1 MCVCVCVKGLL
12 GQLTP
17 TGGIAGVFNADVIA
31 DKFVAAA
38 AGLNKENKNT
48 PVKNKKKEEVDED
61 TLPPP
66 PPSTAYVVRHKKTGA
81 RARRPRQRHLPFTT
95 KDAKDN
101 RVVAVQAVPAKNP
114 HKEVLAEFKAYCD
127 SLTDKDK
134 EEIKTLKEDLK
145 RADQRVRELT
155 TAKNL
160 AEAGANAK
168 VNTVTSLKRNLSK
181 KTGLYDKEKEKAEIL
196 ISNATRVQDQYRS
209 HGPNHLAAFKSDVQ
223 KYVDKIFEAATVYY
237 RAVDGQLDELTQ
249 ANSSLHSTKRP
260 AEEPLYSKDPH
271 PSSR

>member
-1 MCVCVCVKGLL
+1 MRCATVLTGASARAAPRRAAVRSASIKG
-12 GQLTP
+12 
-17 TGGIAGVFNADVIA
+17 
-31 DKFVAAA
+31 AAA
-38 AGLNKENKNT
+38 PAVDE
-48 PVKNKKKEEVDED
+48 KKE
-61 TLPPP
+61 
-66 PPSTAYVVRHKKTGA
+66 
-81 RARRPRQRHLPFTT
+81 
-95 KDAKDN
+95 
-101 RVVAVQAVPAKNP
+101 
-114 HKEVLAEFKAYCD
+114 
-127 SLTDKDK
+127 DK

-145 RADQRVRELT
+145 RADQRVLELT

-237 RAVDGQLDELTQ
+237 RAVDDQLDELTQ